1 MDKQLKLEKKRDQ
14 RHRRELTAKID
25 RIVSD
30 YVRHKYPAVYAEA
43 QEYYNELNG
52 KYPTKKDLIKTVEH
66 AVWKKKARE
75 QRTANNKQMELKIR
89 LLQNKKNKTTETIE
103 STSNESIPPVAA
115 NEEIG
120 LDESIPPVVANEE
133 TGLDESI
140 PPVAANEETGL
151 DESIPPVAA
160 NEEIGLDESIP
171 PVVANEETGLDE
183 SIPPVGILTELDE
196 ITPCLNE
203 EIPHHMVQ
211 EIIEELRA
219 DRELH
224 ELCLNM
230 FPDDAE
236 MLEEELHYTK

>member
-14 RHRRELTAKID
+14 RHRRKLTAKID
-25 RIVSD
+25 RTVSD
-30 YVRHKYPAVYAEA
+30 YVRHKYPVVYAEA
-43 QEYYNELNG
+43 GEYYNELND

-66 AVWKKKARE
+66 TAWKKKARE
-75 QRTANNKQMELKIR
+75 QRTATNKRMELKIR
-89 LLQNKKNKTTETIE
+89 LLQNKKKTTETIE
-103 STSNESIPPVAA
+103 STSNESIPPVA
-115 NEEIG
+115 
-120 LDESIPPVVANEE
+120 SNEE

-140 PPVAANEETGL
+140 PSVA
-151 DESIPPVAA
+151 
-160 NEEIGLDESIP
+160 
-171 PVVANEETGLDE
+171 ANEETGLDE

-196 ITPCLNE
+196 ITPYLNE

-224 ELCLNM
+224 EFCLSM

>member
-14 RHRRELTAKID
+14 RHRRELTAKLD
-25 RIVSD
+25 RTVSD
-30 YVRHKYPAVYAEA
+30 YVRHKYPSVYAEA
-43 QEYYNELNG
+43 EEYYNELND

-66 AVWKKKARE
+66 AAWKKKARE
-75 QRTANNKQMELKIR
+75 QRTATNKRMELKIR
-89 LLQNKKNKTTETIE
+89 LLQNKKKTTETIE
-103 STSNESIPPVAA
+103 STSNE
-115 NEEIG
+115 ETG
-120 LDESIPPVVANEE
+120 FDESIPPVTANEE
-133 TGLDESI
+133 TGLDDSM
-140 PPVAANEETGL
+140 PPVA
-151 DESIPPVAA
+151 
-160 NEEIGLDESIP
+160 
-171 PVVANEETGLDE
+171 ANEETGLDE

-196 ITPCLNE
+196 ITPYLNE

-224 ELCLNM
+224 EFCLSM